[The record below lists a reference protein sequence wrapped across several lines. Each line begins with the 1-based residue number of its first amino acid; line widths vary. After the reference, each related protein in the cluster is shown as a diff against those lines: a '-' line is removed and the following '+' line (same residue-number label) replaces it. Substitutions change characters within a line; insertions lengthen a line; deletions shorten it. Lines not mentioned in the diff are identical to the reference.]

1 MKRFRL
7 VDLKGKGHDMRA
19 VWGGAVLVMLTA
31 LAMAQTWWSDWKTPS
46 GADSSLEYRWRR
58 TAAVCP
64 ANGCFKDLQFRNTG
78 GNTLSFDYT
87 VWSKS
92 MDDGSEDVKDTGSAT
107 VGPKATI
114 DRIAGSGGNLV
125 RVEAQMRSQ

>member
-19 VWGGAVLVMLTA
+19 LWSGVVLVMLTA
-31 LAMAQTWWSDWKTPS
+31 LVMAQTSWSDWKTPS
-46 GADSSLEYRWRR
+46 GADSNLEYRWRR

-64 ANGCFKDLQFRNTG
+64 ASGCFKILQFRNTG
-78 GNTLSFDYT
+78 RNTLSFDYT

-92 MDDGSEDVKDTGSAT
+92 MGDGSEDVKDTGSAT
-107 VGPKATI
+107 VRPEATI
-114 DRIAGSGGNLV
+114 DRTAGSGGNLV
-125 RVEAQMRSQ
+125 RVDAAMRR